1 MGQGSFYSQAPGV
14 MKHLQVKIAETVI
27 AAVAGDDCPPFRVQP
42 AYQPFLV
49 EGLRPAVTLRVH
61 YGDIPDLPLG
71 EKIFHSGGVWN
82 LYRHVD
88 KYLMV
93 MTDFRPGSRP
103 YRLAVFDR
111 TFTSGEIYLQ
121 QQSTDADP
129 TPAAFV
135 DPLEPP
141 LDQFLM
147 AIFLAR
153 RRLGVILHACGI
165 SDQGRGLAFCGVSEA
180 GKSTL
185 ARLWQDAPVTVLTD
199 ERLIVRRVNGR
210 FWIYGTPWVGEAQ
223 ISSPEKAPLE
233 KVYVINHSPKNS
245 LHALSSPVAASQ
257 LLVRCFPPFFDQIGM
272 QNILELLAQIA
283 EEIPCYDLGFIPDRQ
298 IVDLVRFQQ

>member
-1 MGQGSFYSQAPGV
+1 MRKF
-14 MKHLQVKIAETVI
+14 QVKLAETVI
-27 AAVAGDDCPPFRVQP
+27 AAVGGDDCPPFRLPPV
-42 AYQPFLV
+42 YQPFLV
-49 EGLRPAVTLRVH
+49 EGLRPEVTLRVH
-61 YGDIPDLPLG
+61 YGDIPHLPLG
-71 EKIFHSGGVWN
+71 EHIFHSGGVWN
-82 LYRHVD
+82 LHRHLD

-93 MTDFRPGSRP
+93 MTDFMPGSRP

-135 DPLEPP
+135 DPLEHP

-153 RRLGVILHACGI
+153 RRAGVILHACGVV
-165 SDQGRGLAFCGVSEA
+165 DGGRGLVFCGVSGA

-185 ARLWQDAPVTVLTD
+185 ARLWQDAPVILLTD
-199 ERLIVRRVNGR
+199 ERLIICRVNGR
-210 FWIYGTPWVGEAQ
+210 FWMFGTPWPGEAQ
-223 ISSPEKAPLE
+223 ISSPERAPLE
-233 KVYVINHSPKNS
+233 KVYIINHSPKNS
-245 LHALSSPVAASQ
+245 LHALASPVAASQ
-257 LLVRCFPPFFDQIGM
+257 LLVRCFPPFFDQIGL

-283 EEIPCYDLGFIPDRQ
+283 EEIPCYDLGFAPDR
-298 IVDLVRFQQ
+298 DLVDFVRLRQ

>member
-1 MGQGSFYSQAPGV
+1 
-14 MKHLQVKIAETVI
+14 MKHLQVKLAETVI
-27 AAVAGDDCPPFRVQP
+27 SMVGGDDCPPFRVP
-42 AYQPFLV
+42 SAYQPFLV
-49 EGLRPAVTLRVH
+49 DRLRPDVTLRVY

-82 LYRHVD
+82 LYCHLN

-103 YRLAVFDR
+103 YRLAVFDA

-121 QQSTDADP
+121 RPATEAHSTP
-129 TPAAFV
+129 PASV
-135 DPLEPP
+135 DPLEHP

-153 RRLGVILHACGI
+153 RRLGVILHAAGI
-165 SDQGRGLAFCGVSEA
+165 SDGGRGLACCGVSGA

-185 ARLWQDAPVTVLTD
+185 ARLWKGAPVTLLTD
-199 ERLIVRRVNGR
+199 ERLIVCRENGR
-210 FWIYGTPWVGEAQ
+210 FWIYGTPWPGEAH

-233 KVYVINHSPKNS
+233 KVYLIRHSPKNS
-245 LHALSSPVAASQ
+245 LQALSSPVAASQ
-257 LLVRCFPPFFDQIGM
+257 LLVRSFPPFFDQVGM
-272 QNILELLAQIA
+272 RNVLELLAQIA
-283 EEIPCYDLGFIPDRQ
+283 EEIPCYDLGFAPDR
-298 IVDLVRFQQ
+298 DLVGFVRFRQ